1 MSKPESTGAKSLEE
15 ILASIRK
22 SLADETPPE
31 PRTPS
36 LKAPQPQL
44 KPLTP
49 DIGGP
54 AQPAS
59 APAKG
64 GGMLSA
70 KLANGAGRGPSLDPD
85 LSELLA
91 GEPKKSASPFLAEPG
106 KPAGA
111 NAPADD
117 DKDKDPL
124 WFLSRLSAA
133 AAGPA
138 GEGSAA
144 RARDAAK
151 APTPPAEEIKLSR
164 PETLRASLP
173 PLFDTTAEPAA
184 TVAKSDKTDKSGKA
198 EAASG
203 LTART
208 EPRVLTPLLDPTP
221 APGSTHGPAKEAPEP
236 IKGFGRTEPSAPNFF
251 GSAPAA
257 IRDEPAAFKPSPGPM
272 PAADKPNS
280 CRAHAFRSSRRGQAA
295 LRSAVGAEA
304 RRAPRKR
311 AGRNG
316 RCPAHARAGAD
327 GRRAAGAR
335 HPPVAEQQPAAPD
348 REGGARGGGAG
359 GGGRARGQE
368 GLNSAPPTASAA
380 PREG

>member
-117 DKDKDPL
+117 DKGKDPL

-272 PAADKPNS
+272 PAADKPT
-280 CRAHAFRSSRRGQAA
+280 
-295 LRSAVGAEA
+295 L
-304 RRAPRKR
+304 
-311 AGRNG
+311 AGLT
-316 RCPAHARAGAD
+316 P
-327 GRRAAGAR
+327 
-335 HPPVAEQQPAAPD
+335 
-348 REGGARGGGAG
+348 
-359 GGGRARGQE
+359 
-368 GLNSAPPTASAA
+368 SAPPVEAKPPSDPLSELRPGAPPARAPAA
-380 PREG
+380 TGDALPTRALEQMVAELLEPVIRQWLNNNLPRLIEKAVREEVARVVAAEREVKKA

>member
-208 EPRVLTPLLDPTP
+208 QPRVLTPLLDPTP
-221 APGSTHGPAKEAPEP
+221 APGPPTARQGGAGADQGLRQDGAERAELLRLCARCDP
-236 IKGFGRTEPSAPNFF
+236 GRAGRVQVVARAHARS
-251 GSAPAA
+251 
-257 IRDEPAAFKPSPGPM
+257 RQ
-272 PAADKPNS
+272 ADA

-295 LRSAVGAEA
+295 RRSAVGAEA
-304 RRAPRKR
+304 RRVPRKAHRPQR
-311 AGRNG
+311 AMP
-316 RCPAHARAGAD
+316 CP
-327 GRRAAGAR
+327 
-335 HPPVAEQQPAAPD
+335 
-348 REGGARGGGAG
+348 
-359 GGGRARGQE
+359 RARWSRWSPSCWSPS
-368 GLNSAPPTASAA
+368 SAS
-380 PREG
+380 G

>member
-22 SLADETPPE
+22 SLADEAPPE

-91 GEPKKSASPFLAEPG
+91 GEPKKPASPFLRDPG

-111 NAPADD
+111 KPSADD
-117 DKDKDPL
+117 DKDQDKDPL

-173 PLFDTTAEPAA
+173 PLFDTAAEPAA
-184 TVAKSDKTDKSGKA
+184 TVAKSDKADKSGKA
-198 EAASG
+198 EAASA

-208 EPRVLTPLLDPTP
+208 QPRVLSPLLDPTP
-221 APGSTHGPAKEAPEP
+221 AKEAPEA
-236 IKGFGRTEPSAPNFF
+236 IKDFGRTEPSAPNFF

-257 IRDEPAAFKPSPGPM
+257 IRDEPAALKPSPGPM
-272 PAADKPNS
+272 PAADKPT
-280 CRAHAFRSSRRGQAA
+280 
-295 LRSAVGAEA
+295 L
-304 RRAPRKR
+304 
-311 AGRNG
+311 AGLT
-316 RCPAHARAGAD
+316 P
-327 GRRAAGAR
+327 
-335 HPPVAEQQPAAPD
+335 
-348 REGGARGGGAG
+348 
-359 GGGRARGQE
+359 
-368 GLNSAPPTASAA
+368 SAPPVEAKPLADPLSDLRPGAPPASAPA
-380 PREG
+380 ATGDALPTRALEQMVAELLEPVIRQWLHSNLPRLIEKAVREEVARVVAAEREAKKA

>member
-22 SLADETPPE
+22 SLADEAPSE

-36 LKAPQPQL
+36 LKAAQPQL

-59 APAKG
+59 VPAKG
-64 GGMLSA
+64 GGVLSA
-70 KLANGAGRGPSLDPD
+70 KLAGATNGAGRGPSLDSD

-91 GEPKKSASPFLAEPG
+91 GEPKKSASPFLAEPD

-111 NAPADD
+111 KAPTDD
-117 DKDKDPL
+117 DTNKDPL

-151 APTPPAEEIKLSR
+151 APTTPAEEIKLSR

-173 PLFDTTAEPAA
+173 PLFDSTVEPAA
-184 TVAKSDKTDKSGKA
+184 AVAKSEKTDKA
-198 EAASG
+198 DAATG

-208 EPRVLTPLLDPTP
+208 QPRVLTPLLEPAPTP
-221 APGSTHGPAKEAPEP
+221 EPAKEAPQP
-236 IKGFGRTEPSAPNFF
+236 FKGLGKAEPSSPTFF
-251 GSAPAA
+251 GPTPAA
-257 IRDEPAAFKPSPGPM
+257 IRDEPAAFKSSPGPM
-272 PAADKPNS
+272 PAADKPTLAGLIPS
-280 CRAHAFRSSRRGQAA
+280 TPP
-295 LRSAVGAEA
+295 AEA
-304 RRAPRKR
+304 KPFADPLSELRPGASPEGAPAATGDALPTRALEQM
-311 AGRNG
+311 
-316 RCPAHARAGAD
+316 
-327 GRRAAGAR
+327 
-335 HPPVAEQQPAAPD
+335 VAELLEPVIRQWLNNNLPRLIEKAVREEVARVVAA
-348 REGGARGGGAG
+348 ERGVKKA
-359 GGGRARGQE
+359 
-368 GLNSAPPTASAA
+368 
-380 PREG
+380 

>member
-22 SLADETPPE
+22 SLADEAPRE

-36 LKAPQPQL
+36 LEAPQPQL

-70 KLANGAGRGPSLDPD
+70 KLANGTGRGPSLDPD

-91 GEPKKSASPFLAEPG
+91 GEPKKAASPFLRDPG
-106 KPAGA
+106 KPAA
-111 NAPADD
+111 AKPPADD
-117 DKDKDPL
+117 DKDQDKDPL

-133 AAGPA
+133 AAGPT

-173 PLFDTTAEPAA
+173 PLFDAPAEPAA
-184 TVAKSDKTDKSGKA
+184 TVAKSERSEKNGKA

-203 LTART
+203 PTART
-208 EPRVLTPLLDPTP
+208 QPRVLTPLLDPTP
-221 APGSTHGPAKEAPEP
+221 APGPAPTPAKEAPEP
-236 IKGFGRTEPSAPNFF
+236 IKGLGKAEPSAPSFF

-257 IRDEPAAFKPSPGPM
+257 FRDEPAALKPSPGLM
-272 PAADKPNS
+272 PAADKPT
-280 CRAHAFRSSRRGQAA
+280 
-295 LRSAVGAEA
+295 L
-304 RRAPRKR
+304 
-311 AGRNG
+311 AGLT
-316 RCPAHARAGAD
+316 P
-327 GRRAAGAR
+327 
-335 HPPVAEQQPAAPD
+335 
-348 REGGARGGGAG
+348 
-359 GGGRARGQE
+359 
-368 GLNSAPPTASAA
+368 SAPPVEAKPPSDPLSELRPGAPPASAPA
-380 PREG
+380 ATGDALPTRALEQMVAELLEPVIRQWLHSNLPRLIEKAVREEVARVVAAEREAKKA

>member
-22 SLADETPPE
+22 SLADEAPPE

-36 LKAPQPQL
+36 LKAAQPQL

-64 GGMLSA
+64 GGVLSA
-70 KLANGAGRGPSLDPD
+70 KLAGAANGAGRGPSLDPD

-111 NAPADD
+111 KAPADD

-151 APTPPAEEIKLSR
+151 APTTPAEEIKLSR

-184 TVAKSDKTDKSGKA
+184 TVARSEKTDKIDKA
-198 EAASG
+198 DAASG

-208 EPRVLTPLLDPTP
+208 KPRVLTPLLDPTP
-221 APGSTHGPAKEAPEP
+221 SPTPAKDAPEP
-236 IKGFGRTEPSAPNFF
+236 IKSLGKAEPSTPTFF
-251 GSAPAA
+251 GSTPAA
-257 IRDEPAAFKPSPGPM
+257 IRDEPAAFKSSPGPM
-272 PAADKPNS
+272 PAADKPT
-280 CRAHAFRSSRRGQAA
+280 
-295 LRSAVGAEA
+295 L
-304 RRAPRKR
+304 
-311 AGRNG
+311 AGLI
-316 RCPAHARAGAD
+316 P
-327 GRRAAGAR
+327 
-335 HPPVAEQQPAAPD
+335 
-348 REGGARGGGAG
+348 
-359 GGGRARGQE
+359 
-368 GLNSAPPTASAA
+368 SAPPVEAKPLADPLSELRPGASPESAPAA
-380 PREG
+380 TGDALPTRALEQMVAELLEPVIRQWLNNNLPRLIEKAVREEVARVVAAEREAKKA

>member
-1 MSKPESTGAKSLEE
+1 MSKPELTGAKSLEE

-22 SLADETPPE
+22 SLADEAPPE

-36 LKAPQPQL
+36 LKAAQPQL

-64 GGMLSA
+64 GGVLSA
-70 KLANGAGRGPSLDPD
+70 KLAGAANGAGRGPSLDPD

-111 NAPADD
+111 KAPADD

-151 APTPPAEEIKLSR
+151 APTTPAEEIKLSR

-184 TVAKSDKTDKSGKA
+184 TVARSEKTDKSGKA
-198 EAASG
+198 DAASG
-203 LTART
+203 A
-208 EPRVLTPLLDPTP
+208 DGAHA
-221 APGSTHGPAKEAPEP
+221 APGPDAAAGP
-236 IKGFGRTEPSAPNFF
+236 
-251 GSAPAA
+251 
-257 IRDEPAAFKPSPGPM
+257 
-272 PAADKPNS
+272 
-280 CRAHAFRSSRRGQAA
+280 
-295 LRSAVGAEA
+295 
-304 RRAPRKR
+304 
-311 AGRNG
+311 
-316 RCPAHARAGAD
+316 HAR
-327 GRRAAGAR
+327 
-335 HPPVAEQQPAAPD
+335 P
-348 REGGARGGGAG
+348 
-359 GGGRARGQE
+359 
-368 GLNSAPPTASAA
+368 
-380 PREG
+380 

>member
-208 EPRVLTPLLDPTP
+208 QPRVLTPLLDPTP
-221 APGSTHGPAKEAPEP
+221 APGPPTGPPRRRRSRSRASA
-236 IKGFGRTEPSAPNFF
+236 GRSRARRTSSALRPLRS
-251 GSAPAA
+251 GTSLP
-257 IRDEPAAFKPSPGPM
+257 
-272 PAADKPNS
+272 
-280 CRAHAFRSSRRGQAA
+280 RSSRRPGPCPQPTSRR
-295 LRSAVGAEA
+295 LPGSRLPLLPSRPSRPPIRCRS
-304 RRAPRKR
+304 
-311 AGRNG
+311 
-316 RCPAHARAGAD
+316 
-327 GRRAAGAR
+327 
-335 HPPVAEQQPAAPD
+335 
-348 REGGARGGGAG
+348 
-359 GGGRARGQE
+359 
-368 GLNSAPPTASAA
+368 
-380 PREG
+380 